1 MIEYYSRENAITA
14 FKAFNEDFT
23 CRSFQYEVGKSYH
36 IDGEITICKRGF
48 HACKNPLDI
57 FEYYPIFNS
66 KIAIVKLWGVVDLL
80 LGIDNPNIDVYDNK
94 LCASNIYIEKELNFT
109 DLIEYFINF
118 AKTQGCKSDFLMGD
132 YCKLISDR
140 KYISN
145 RSYGSQM
152 LLDRHRIQCTS
163 IGNSNNIQIN
173 GNFSTLILT
182 GFYNNINII
191 GNKSKVMSFFN
202 NNKII
207 INGNSPRIYS
217 QGTNTDIT
225 VFGSEPKIHSEGKYS
240 RITCFGC
247 NPCIKANK
255 GSCIIISDEGYR
267 TAKVVYVDGDTIK
280 EDTWYTYCNGKP
292 VEGICQINQID

>member
-1 MIEYYSRENAITA
+1 MIEYYSKENAITA

-36 IDGEITICKRGF
+36 MSAEIIICRRGF

-66 KIAIVKLWGVVDLL
+66 KIAIVKLWGVVDSQ
-80 LGIDNPNIDVYDNK
+80 LGIDHPAMEIYNGK
-94 LCASNIYIEKELNFT
+94 LCASNIYIEKELNYT
-109 DLIEYFINF
+109 DLIQYFINF
-118 AKTQGCKSDFLMGD
+118 AKTQGCESDFLMCS
-132 YCKLISDR
+132 YCNLISSK

-145 RSYGSQM
+145 RSSESQI
-152 LLDRHRIQCTS
+152 LLNRHKIQCTS

-173 GNFSTLILT
+173 SNHSTLILT
-182 GFYNNINII
+182 GFYNNIYIT
-191 GNKSKVMSFFN
+191 GNRVKVLSNFN

-207 INGNSPRIYS
+207 INGSSPRIYS
-217 QGTNTDIT
+217 QGANTDIT
-225 VFGSEPKIHSEGKYS
+225 VFGDEPRIHSKGNYS
-240 RITCFGC
+240 RISCFGH

-267 TAKVVYVDGDTIK
+267 TVKIIYVDGDTIK
-280 EDTWYTYCNGKP
+280 ENTWYTYCNGNP
-292 VEGICQINQID
+292 IEGIFQIDQID

>member
-1 MIEYYSRENAITA
+1 MIEYYSKENAITA

-36 IDGEITICKRGF
+36 MSAEIIICKRGF

-66 KIAIVKLWGVVDLL
+66 KIAIVKLWGVVDLQ
-80 LGIDNPNIDVYDNK
+80 LGLDNFNIDAYNGK
-94 LCASNIYIEKELNFT
+94 LCASNIYIEKELNYT
-109 DLIEYFINF
+109 DLIQYFMNF
-118 AKTQGCKSDFLMGD
+118 AKTQGCESDFLMGS
-132 YCKLISDR
+132 CCNLISNK

-145 RSYGSQM
+145 RRSESRIF
-152 LLDRHRIQCTS
+152 LNRHRIQCTS

-173 GNFSTLILT
+173 SNSSTLILT
-182 GFYNNINII
+182 GFYNNIYIT
-191 GNKSKVMSFFN
+191 GNRVKVLSNFN

-207 INGNSPRIYS
+207 INGSSPRIYS
-217 QGTNTDIT
+217 QGANTDIT
-225 VFGSEPKIHSEGKYS
+225 VFGDEPRIHNKGNYS
-240 RITCFGC
+240 RITCFGH

-255 GSCIIISDEGYR
+255 GSCIIISDERYR
-267 TAKVVYVDGDTIK
+267 TAKVVYIDGDTIK

-292 VEGICQINQID
+292 IEGICQIDQVD